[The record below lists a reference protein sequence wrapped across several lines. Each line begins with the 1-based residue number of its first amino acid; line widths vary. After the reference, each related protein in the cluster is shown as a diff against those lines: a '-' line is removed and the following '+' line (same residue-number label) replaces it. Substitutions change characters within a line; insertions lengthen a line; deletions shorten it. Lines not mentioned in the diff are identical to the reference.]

1 MTTFEFTLR
10 INQRLA
16 EESEMDAIYAK
27 CADSSLL
34 VDGDVT
40 MLRFQREAASL
51 QDAIRSAIADVNA
64 AGYHVADVEME
75 PESVTTQT
83 A

>member
-1 MTTFEFTLR
+1 MATYEFTLR
-10 INQRLA
+10 MDQRLA
-16 EESEMDAIYAK
+16 EEVEMDAIYAR

-34 VDGDVT
+34 VDGEVT
-40 MLRFQREAASL
+40 LLRFQRQAASL

-64 AGYHVADVEME
+64 AGYRVGQVELEAD
-75 PESVTTQT
+75 SVTTQT